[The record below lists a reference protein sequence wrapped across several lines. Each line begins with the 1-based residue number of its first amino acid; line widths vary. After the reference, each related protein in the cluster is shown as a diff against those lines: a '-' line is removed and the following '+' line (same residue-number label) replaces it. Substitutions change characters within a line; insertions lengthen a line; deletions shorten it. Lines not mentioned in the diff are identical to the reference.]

1 MKLHAGYYDRLH
13 HDKDY
18 RAEVDQ
24 IRAVFAKEGPVS
36 AVLDLGCG
44 TGRHLEM
51 LAAAGYDVVGV
62 DQSAA
67 AARCARARL
76 AAFRSRAAVVE
87 ADLFELSMDRTF
99 DAVIMMFS
107 LVGYQVG
114 NRQVR
119 STLEDLRRQVRPGGL
134 VLFDIID
141 AASVLGDTPPA
152 SGARTFTDGD
162 KQILVA
168 HSTVVDMPGQVVE
181 LGLRMWEIDGDRVV
195 DRSDEKH
202 VIRYFQPRELALLL
216 QIAGLELVGSAPLAG
231 QHSGPAWSRLVWAR
245 RS

>member
-1 MKLHAGYYDRLH
+1 MKSHSVDRLH
-13 HDKDY
+13 HDKDH

-24 IRAVFAKEGPVS
+24 MRAVFAKEGPV
-36 AVLDLGCG
+36 ATVLDLGCG
-44 TGRHLEM
+44 TGRHLEL

-67 AARCARARL
+67 AARYARSRL

-107 LVGYQVG
+107 LVGYQVT
-114 NRQVR
+114 NQQVR
-119 STLEDLRRQVRPGGL
+119 STLDALRRQVRPGGL
-134 VLFDIID
+134 VLFDVMD
-141 AASVLGDTPPA
+141 AASVLGGTPPA
-152 SGARTFTDGD
+152 SGASTTMDGE
-162 KQILVA
+162 KQTLVA
-168 HSTVVDMPGQVVE
+168 HSTVVDMPRQVVE
-181 LGLRMWEIDGDRVV
+181 LKLRTWEFEGGKVV
-195 DRSDEKH
+195 DRAEEKH
-202 VIRYFQPRELALLL
+202 VIRYFQPRELTLLL

-231 QHSGPAWSRLVWAR
+231 QGGPPAWSRLIWAR